1 MSDTTLLDEKKTTP
15 GPSIELDFHASLRKK
30 SVEGK
35 TLTELFFVDVVFF
48 VCVLT
53 TGLAFGVV
61 PVATV
66 VAHLVFSTACATS
79 CLFVPR
85 SRLNDIVLTV
95 VVVFACT
102 VTGLLDC
109 LFVVQ
114 TACLYGAPSRED
126 TRPSRLGAAVG
137 DDSTVLFVLASAHL
151 ISGGAAVYRA
161 CVAHARLGVDPNAAL
176 VGAAPAATCM
186 YVTLVV
192 DAGRE
197 SFLRAH
203 VVLFLLLLAI
213 TLLDAAFALG
223 KTRFSKNH
231 AWWTLSVTLFVVYL
245 VLVVNV
251 TRIFE
256 EQFSLGPIGDD
267 LATHPYDSL
276 CGKLQ
281 CAGVVGIIVGL
292 LAGRVAKTCPKTT
305 ESTKSKGHRVRT
317 PATLSGVEPFA
328 SVCVALSRQGL
339 VVLPLLCSVVAL
351 FGDATP
357 AVSRFVLLLYGSSL
371 SLRFWIQSVT
381 VQTWLFVA
389 TASLG
394 LFLDVFIALDVGLG
408 DRQILLHERGGF
420 ETYAVTFVSSASACI
435 DTLCLSHSVS
445 QRIHVDIREAKK
457 MK

>member
-1 MSDTTLLDEKKTTP
+1 MK
-15 GPSIELDFHASLRKK
+15 
-30 SVEGK
+30 
-35 TLTELFFVDVVFF
+35 
-48 VCVLT
+48 
-53 TGLAFGVV
+53 
-61 PVATV
+61 
-66 VAHLVFSTACATS
+66 
-79 CLFVPR
+79 
-85 SRLNDIVLTV
+85 
-95 VVVFACT
+95 
-102 VTGLLDC
+102 
-109 LFVVQ
+109 
-114 TACLYGAPSRED
+114 
-126 TRPSRLGAAVG
+126 
-137 DDSTVLFVLASAHL
+137 
-151 ISGGAAVYRA
+151 
-161 CVAHARLGVDPNAAL
+161 
-176 VGAAPAATCM
+176 
-186 YVTLVV
+186 
-192 DAGRE
+192 
-197 SFLRAH
+197 
-203 VVLFLLLLAI
+203 LFLLLLTV

-245 VLVVNV
+245 VLAVNL
-251 TRIFE
+251 TRVFE
-256 EQFSLGPIGDD
+256 EQFSLGPFGDD

-394 LFLDVFIALDVGLG
+394 LFLDVFIALDIGLG
-408 DRQILLHERGGF
+408 DRQVLLHERGGF
-420 ETYAVTFVSSASACI
+420 ETYAVTLVSSASACI
-435 DTLCLSHSVS
+435 DTLCLAHSVS

-457 MK
+457 TK